1 MFTSVPTAQDSPHF
15 QNSLMRCCYS
25 FYRQELKWHHTVYKP
40 AGGGHPDFAL
50 TNFLWLEFRRHIIDY
65 ILSAKSLVRS
75 RFCMVCHCVDC
86 LCHITVWFWLPNQN
100 LSSCCFDQFHKITL
114 LMMVERSQEIEVAP
128 IKQLRQ
134 LSGRKKTSLNTG
146 LHNWAHRKKVER
158 NNQCLQKKKFK
169 IANAGS

>member
-1 MFTSVPTAQDSPHF
+1 MQNINHSFRPVFTRVLQPAQDSPHF
-15 QNSLMRCCYS
+15 KALLMRHWYS

-75 RFCMVCHCVDC
+75 RFCMVSHRVDC
-86 LCHITVWFWLPNQN
+86 LRHVTVWFWLPNQN
-100 LSSCCFDQFHKITL
+100 LSSCCFDQLHKITFL
-114 LMMVERSQEIEVAP
+114 VTVERSQKIEVAS

-134 LSGRKKTSLNTG
+134 LSGRKKN
-146 LHNWAHRKKVER
+146 HV
-158 NNQCLQKKKFK
+158 
-169 IANAGS
+169 